1 MSGPG
6 ARRGRCGN
14 VFNGC
19 DVVDT
24 TDTAVPDRDPPRG
37 AMHTDIQRLRKG
49 HVGAQFWSVYVPSN
63 ANEAEAV
70 QQTIEQIDVAKR
82 LIARYPKDMML
93 ASNAAELE
101 TAMKR

>member
-1 MSGPG
+1 
-6 ARRGRCGN
+6 
-14 VFNGC
+14 
-19 DVVDT
+19 
-24 TDTAVPDRDPPRG
+24 
-37 AMHTDIQRLRKG
+37 MHTDIQRLRKG

-101 TAMKR
+101 TAMKAGKVAGMLGMEGGQSIGSSLAVLDRKSTSLNSSH